1 MDHQHIPARHLL
13 VALAVVAVWGSNFSV
28 IKVALDDLPPLFFAT
43 LRFAFAFFPM
53 ALFLPR
59 PKVPLRELA
68 AYGVLIGAGQ
78 FGLLYIALR
87 GDVTPGLASLV
98 LQMQV
103 FFTIGLSM
111 ALTGERVRLYQAF
124 ALGLAVAGIILI
136 AVRTGGDT
144 TLLGL
149 ALCLGA
155 AFSWACGNIVSRR
168 AQDVN
173 MLAYVV
179 WASVFAVPPL
189 LLLSLLFEGP
199 ADIRAGVGAAGVGTW
214 LAVAYQSA
222 GNTMFGYGAWG
233 WLLSHHPAATITPTA
248 LLVPVFG
255 MAVAWMFLD
264 EAPPSWKL
272 VAAEHG
278 TSAADRTPLTCPR
291 AARASASSV
300 ARGRRPARPCP
311 RIQQTTSN
319 REQTTG
325 SRERQD
331 HVAPTASTTRRRG
344 TDRPTT
350 PPCALR
356 AGRVAVRSSSFSVVC
371 SLLRVVCCIEGIELS
386 RTGPSASSRPRS
398 CSAWWSWWRPRARR
412 RPGSPGAARG
422 RP

>member
-233 WLLSHHPAATITPTA
+233 WLLSRHPAATITPTA

-264 EAPPSWKL
+264 EALPSWKL
-272 VAAEHG
+272 VAA
-278 TSAADRTPLTCPR
+278 
-291 AARASASSV
+291 
-300 ARGRRPARPCP
+300 
-311 RIQQTTSN
+311 
-319 REQTTG
+319 
-325 SRERQD
+325 
-331 HVAPTASTTRRRG
+331 
-344 TDRPTT
+344 
-350 PPCALR
+350 ALVL
-356 AGRVAVRSSSFSVVC
+356 GGLSLNLVIPRVA
-371 SLLRVVCCIEGIELS
+371 S
-386 RTGPSASSRPRS
+386 RRTRD
-398 CSAWWSWWRPRARR
+398 
-412 RPGSPGAARG
+412 AAPIPEAAAG
-422 RP
+422 G